1 VIKKT
6 KLARL
11 ELSNEKSI
19 PFYERLTSIVR
30 FLYYTVSQ
38 HLSFDDDRNIR
49 YLFFCTIARKNKTR
63 IASVIEE
70 VITDPYPVSNAS
82 KVSSNDSNNN

>member
-1 VIKKT
+1 MSKKT
-6 KLARL
+6 KLACL

-19 PFYERLTSIVR
+19 PFYERLTSIER
-30 FLYYTVSQ
+30 IFILYSKSAFQ
-38 HLSFDDDRNIR
+38 SFDDDSNIR

-70 VITDPYPVSNAS
+70 VITDP
-82 KVSSNDSNNN
+82 